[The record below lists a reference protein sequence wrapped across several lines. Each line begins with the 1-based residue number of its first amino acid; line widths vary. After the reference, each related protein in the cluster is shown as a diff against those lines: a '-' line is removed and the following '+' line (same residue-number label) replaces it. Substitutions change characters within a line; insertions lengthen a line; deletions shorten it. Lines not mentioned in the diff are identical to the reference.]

1 MLKEYLYC
9 SQCGTKLDIAVPSFR
24 LLLSSE
30 NLTEKEV
37 IEAYFNSGFSYNTI
51 LCFLEKY
58 HDMSMSLST
67 LKRRLSQY
75 NLKRN
80 KTEVDLSDVERL
92 IRNELDGPGSISGY
106 RGMWHTLRV
115 KYGLCIPREAVASLL
130 RRLDPAGVAERK
142 RHKLKRRKYTSPGP
156 NYCWHVDGND
166 KLKPFGFPIHGAV
179 DGYSRRVLWLYVDT
193 TNNDPKVMAS
203 YFVDCVEEVGGCPSL
218 VRTDCGTEN
227 VVIAGVQCF
236 LRAESNDD
244 LAGEKAHRYGPSTGN
259 QRIEAWWS
267 YFRRSRLTWWI
278 NFFKDLVDRGVFIP
292 GNTLHEECLWFCFA
306 ELIQQDLDFVK
317 IHWNTH
323 YIRQSGH
330 DTVPGK
336 PDELYFLPENFGASD
351 LLQPVSPEKLEEARM
366 KCKTTDSKN
375 DYQEYF
381 NHVLCLLDVLK
392 PNNWKEALNMF
403 SYLITVAF

>member
-24 LLLSSE
+24 LLLTYE
-30 NLTEKEV
+30 NLMEKEV
-37 IEAYFNSGFSYNTI
+37 IEAYFNSGFSYNSI

-92 IRNELDGPGSISGY
+92 IRNEPDGPGSISGY
-106 RGMWHTLRV
+106 RGMWHTLCV

-166 KLKPFGFPIHGAV
+166 KLKPFGFPIHGAA

-236 LRAESNDD
+236 LRAECNDD

-267 YFRRSRLTWWI
+267 YFRCSRLTWWI

-292 GNTLHEECLWFCFA
+292 GNRLHEEYLWFCFA

-336 PDELYFLPENFGASD
+336 PDELYFPPENFGA
-351 LLQPVSPEKLEEARM
+351 
-366 KCKTTDSKN
+366 
-375 DYQEYF
+375 
-381 NHVLCLLDVLK
+381 
-392 PNNWKEALNMF
+392 
-403 SYLITVAF
+403 